1 MIMEKKPE
9 GLIKMLKILFVDD
22 DAVARRNMAQRI
34 DWNDL
39 GWDLVYTAH
48 DGVDALEYMK
58 ENRPDI
64 IISDIKMPIMD
75 GIEMAKIARDYYPD
89 LFFIFLSGYKEFEYA
104 KQALA
109 LDAIDYLNK
118 PIDNSQLLD
127 VLRRAEKKCIRAR
140 EVNQILNEKYPLIR
154 RQYIS
159 KLMYENFREADDA
172 IFRAFDINITGGLG
186 MVLFM
191 DFGKDAPPDTAA
203 CQEYLQTLCNTL
215 TRQYYG
221 SLFICM
227 DNLQLFIIYTMPD
240 CKEKNRFL
248 TSMEELKKYINSCL
262 KRDLL
267 LEGIFYQG
275 SVMQE
280 LNDLYASCQAAM
292 QSKNSETYTLLSKIR
307 CYIEK
312 NYQNP
317 DLSLVMIARH
327 FNVNHCYLT
336 SLYKDQFG
344 INLYDYLISVRMEKA
359 GELLRTTDMKSYEV
373 AEATGYRNSQYFS
386 ASFKKYYGCTV
397 KEYKH
402 MPG

>member
-1 MIMEKKPE
+1 
-9 GLIKMLKILFVDD
+9 MLKILFVDD

-34 DWNDL
+34 DWNTL
-39 GWDLVYTAH
+39 GWNLVYTAR

-58 ENRPDI
+58 EEQPDI

-75 GIEMAKIARDYYPD
+75 GIEMARIARDYYPG

-109 LDAIDYLNK
+109 LDAVDYLNK
-118 PIDNSQLLD
+118 PIDNDQLIE
-127 VLRRAEKKCIRAR
+127 VLRRAEKKCLHAR
-140 EVNQILNEKYPLIR
+140 EVNCILNEKYPLIR

-159 KLMYENFREADDA
+159 KLMYDNFREADDA
-172 IFRAFDINITGGLG
+172 IFRAFDINISGGLG

-191 DFGKDAPPDTAA
+191 DFGKDTPSDPGR
-203 CQEYLQTLCNTL
+203 CQEYLQTLCNDL

-221 SLFICM
+221 SLFLCM
-227 DNLQLFIIYTMPD
+227 DHLQLFIIYTMPD
-240 CKEKNRFL
+240 CREQSRFL
-248 TSMEELKKYINSCL
+248 SSVEELKKYINDRL
-262 KRDLL
+262 NHDLL
-267 LEGIFYQG
+267 LKGIFYQG
-275 SVMQE
+275 SIMQE
-280 LNDLYASCQAAM
+280 LNDLYVSCQAAM
-292 QSKNSETYTLLSKIR
+292 QSKNSETYTLLSNIKR
-307 CYIEK
+307 YIED

-317 DLSLVMIARH
+317 DLSLVLIARH

-344 INLYDYLISVRMEKA
+344 INLYVYLIQVRMEKA
-359 GELLRTTDMKSYEV
+359 GELLRTSDKKSYEV

-386 ASFKKYYGCTV
+386 ASFKKFYGCTV

-402 MPG
+402 TALQ

>member
-1 MIMEKKPE
+1 MWSKKPE

-39 GWDLVYTAH
+39 GWDLVYTAR

-64 IISDIKMPIMD
+64 IISDIKMSIFD
-75 GIEMAKIARDYYPD
+75 VFYFAILFRYFFSNF
-89 LFFIFLSGYKEFEYA
+89 FFIFLYVYKEFEYA

-191 DFGKDAPPDTAA
+191 
-203 CQEYLQTLCNTL
+203 EI
-215 TRQYYG
+215 
-221 SLFICM
+221 FI
-227 DNLQLFIIYTMPD
+227 QIG
-240 CKEKNRFL
+240 RAH
-248 TSMEELKKYINSCL
+248 
-262 KRDLL
+262 
-267 LEGIFYQG
+267 
-275 SVMQE
+275 V
-280 LNDLYASCQAAM
+280 
-292 QSKNSETYTLLSKIR
+292 
-307 CYIEK
+307 
-312 NYQNP
+312 
-317 DLSLVMIARH
+317 
-327 FNVNHCYLT
+327 
-336 SLYKDQFG
+336 
-344 INLYDYLISVRMEKA
+344 
-359 GELLRTTDMKSYEV
+359 
-373 AEATGYRNSQYFS
+373 
-386 ASFKKYYGCTV
+386 
-397 KEYKH
+397 
-402 MPG
+402 

>member
-1 MIMEKKPE
+1 
-9 GLIKMLKILFVDD
+9 MLKILFVDD

-34 DWNDL
+34 DWNAY
-39 GWDLVYTAH
+39 GWNLVYTAR

-58 ENRPDI
+58 EDQPDI

-75 GIEMAKIARDYYPD
+75 GIEMARIARDYYPD

-118 PIDNSQLLD
+118 PIDNDQLID
-127 VLRRAEKKCIRAR
+127 VLRRAEKKYLHAR
-140 EVNQILNEKYPLIR
+140 EVNRILNEKYPLIR

-159 KLMYENFREADDA
+159 KLMFDNFREADDGV
-172 IFRAFDINITGGLG
+172 FRAFDINIAGGLG

-191 DFGKDAPPDTAA
+191 DFGKDEPGNAEE
-203 CQEYLQTLCNTL
+203 CQKYLQTLCNDL

-221 SLFICM
+221 SLFLCM
-227 DNLQLFIIYTMPD
+227 DSLQLFIIYTMPD
-240 CKEKNRFL
+240 CKEQERFL
-248 TSMEELKKYINSCL
+248 SSVENLKKYMNGQLSQNLAL
-262 KRDLL
+262 K
-267 LEGIFYQG
+267 GTFYQG
-275 SVMQE
+275 SIMKD
-280 LNDLYASCQAAM
+280 LNDLYSSCQAAM
-292 QSKNSETYTLLSKIR
+292 QAKNSETYTLLSRIKR
-307 CYIEK
+307 YIEE

-344 INLYDYLISVRMEKA
+344 INLYDYLIQVRMERA
-359 GELLRTTDMKSYEV
+359 GELLRTSDRKSYEV

>member
-1 MIMEKKPE
+1 
-9 GLIKMLKILFVDD
+9 MLKILFVDD

-39 GWDLVYTAH
+39 GWDLVYTAR

-127 VLRRAEKKCIRAR
+127 VLRRAEKKCIRTR

-203 CQEYLQTLCNTL
+203 CQ
-215 TRQYYG
+215 
-221 SLFICM
+221 
-227 DNLQLFIIYTMPD
+227 
-240 CKEKNRFL
+240 
-248 TSMEELKKYINSCL
+248 
-262 KRDLL
+262 
-267 LEGIFYQG
+267 
-275 SVMQE
+275 
-280 LNDLYASCQAAM
+280 
-292 QSKNSETYTLLSKIR
+292 
-307 CYIEK
+307 
-312 NYQNP
+312 
-317 DLSLVMIARH
+317 
-327 FNVNHCYLT
+327 
-336 SLYKDQFG
+336 
-344 INLYDYLISVRMEKA
+344 
-359 GELLRTTDMKSYEV
+359 
-373 AEATGYRNSQYFS
+373 
-386 ASFKKYYGCTV
+386 
-397 KEYKH
+397 
-402 MPG
+402 

>member
-1 MIMEKKPE
+1 
-9 GLIKMLKILFVDD
+9 
-22 DAVARRNMAQRI
+22 
-34 DWNDL
+34 
-39 GWDLVYTAH
+39 
-48 DGVDALEYMK
+48 
-58 ENRPDI
+58 
-64 IISDIKMPIMD
+64 
-75 GIEMAKIARDYYPD
+75 
-89 LFFIFLSGYKEFEYA
+89 
-104 KQALA
+104 
-109 LDAIDYLNK
+109 
-118 PIDNSQLLD
+118 
-127 VLRRAEKKCIRAR
+127 
-140 EVNQILNEKYPLIR
+140 
-154 RQYIS
+154 
-159 KLMYENFREADDA
+159 
-172 IFRAFDINITGGLG
+172 

-191 DFGKDAPPDTAA
+191 DFGKDAPPDTTA

>member
-1 MIMEKKPE
+1 MLMGKTPE

-39 GWDLVYTAH
+39 GWDLVYTAR

-127 VLRRAEKKCIRAR
+127 VLRRAEKKCIRTR

-203 CQEYLQTLCNTL
+203 CQEYLQSLCNTL

-317 DLSLVMIARH
+317 DLSLVMIARY

>member
-1 MIMEKKPE
+1 MMK
-9 GLIKMLKILFVDD
+9 LLFVDD
-22 DAVARRNMAQRI
+22 DAIARRNMVQRI
-34 DWNDL
+34 AWNEY
-39 GWDLVYTAH
+39 GWDLVYTAR

-58 ENRPDI
+58 GNQPDI

-75 GIEMAKIARDYYPD
+75 GIEMARIARDYYPD

-118 PIDNSQLLD
+118 PIDNELLIE
-127 VLRRAEKKCIRAR
+127 VIRRAEKKCLHAR
-140 EVNQILNEKYPLIR
+140 EVNRILNEKYPLIR
-154 RQYIS
+154 RQYLS
-159 KLMYENFREADDA
+159 KLMYDNFREADDA
-172 IFRAFDINITGGLG
+172 IFRAFDINIADGLG

-191 DFGKDAPPDTAA
+191 DFGKDEPADGAA
-203 CQEYLQTLCNTL
+203 CQDYLQTLCNEL
-215 TRQYYG
+215 TSQYYG
-221 SLFICM
+221 SLFLCM
-227 DNLQLFIIYTMPD
+227 ENLQLFIIYTMPD
-240 CKEKNRFL
+240 CRDTDRFL
-248 TSMEELKKYINSCL
+248 LCLEEMKKFINGRLSRNL
-262 KRDLL
+262 HRTA
-267 LEGIFYQG
+267 IFYQG
-275 SVMQE
+275 SIMRE

-292 QSKNSETYTLLSKIR
+292 QSKNSETYTLLSQIKR
-307 CYIEK
+307 YIEE

-344 INLYDYLISVRMEKA
+344 INLYDYLIQVRMEKA
-359 GELLRTTDMKSYEV
+359 GELLRTSDKKSYEV

-386 ASFKKYYGCTV
+386 ASFKKYYGCTA

-402 MPG
+402 AQGGVSS